1 MAPAKSPPLAFEPSP
16 ETIFADAN
24 KENLSPLSIERGTK
38 QVNGNNHERQAR
50 SVHFSPMSA
59 PGRRAQSLA
68 TDVPMLEPVSSASQ
82 VPRSLTRSRYAA
94 STIDIDSYIQ
104 QSRSLLTTQRQRFEN
119 QRIEFEQER
128 ALWNT
133 ERSRLEARIAE
144 FEDRLEQVTG
154 APASKR
160 RFSNDM
166 AIGSGRDSI
175 RASFSFGRG
184 SSNDSIGRSSSR
196 VWERPTIGATA
207 TRVFSDEPKESKPSE
222 SHLPS
227 IAESPGTTQQ
237 KENKVSSPPQPRH
250 SSRSTIPIE
259 QIDSTLDGIN
269 LKSTGLAPYLFKT
282 IASPTTLSPTQEP
295 VTATSSVPTSLRIDI
310 EKTIQS
316 PFPENLIKDAGHTPM
331 AREVASDAGTE
342 GKTDFQS
349 PPSLDTQHPYSP
361 GPTMRP
367 PTERS
372 NSYFPES
379 ETVTEEPQ
387 PDEDPML
394 KGPLTMGPDGK
405 DTDFLNVLDKKLEAE
420 AHRTES
426 GDKVTEEDEAFG
438 TTASHDLDDGE
449 IKLRIKRSTN
459 FGSAW
464 GSKTIGKDL

>member
-1 MAPAKSPPLAFEPSP
+1 MAPAKSPPLAFVPSP
-16 ETIFADAN
+16 ETFFTDAN
-24 KENLSPLSIERGTK
+24 KENLPPLSIERGTK
-38 QVNGNNHERQAR
+38 QVNGYNHERQAR

-82 VPRSLTRSRYAA
+82 VPRSLTRSGFAA
-94 STIDIDSYIQ
+94 NTIDIDSYIQ

-144 FEDRLEQVTG
+144 LEDRLEKVAG
-154 APASKR
+154 APSSKR

-175 RASFSFGRG
+175 RASFNFGRD
-184 SSNDSIGRSSSR
+184 SNNDTIKRSSYR
-196 VWERPTIGATA
+196 VWERPTIEVTA
-207 TRVFSDEPKESKPSE
+207 TRVFSDEPKELKPSE

-237 KENKVSSPPQPRH
+237 ENQVSSHPQSRQ
-250 SSRSTIPIE
+250 SSRSTTVPIE

-269 LKSTGLAPYLFKT
+269 LKSTGLAPYLFK
-282 IASPTTLSPTQEP
+282 SMVSPTQEP
-295 VTATSSVPTSLRIDI
+295 ITETKSNGTAMLRIDI
-310 EKTIQS
+310 EKTIHS
-316 PFPENLIKDAGHTPM
+316 PFPEHLTKDAGHTPM
-331 AREVASDAGTE
+331 VREMASDVGTE
-342 GKTDFQS
+342 GKTNLQS

-361 GPTMRP
+361 GPTRRP

-379 ETVTEEPQ
+379 ETVTEQSQ

-394 KGPLTMGPDGK
+394 KGPLTMEPEGK
-405 DTDFLNVLDKKLEAE
+405 DTAFLDALDKKLEAE
-420 AHRTES
+420 ANKVES
-426 GDKVTEEDEAFG
+426 VDEAREEDEAFG
-438 TTASHDLDDGE
+438 TTASRDLDDGE